1 MTRGPRYRA
10 LINRLLLLATLTL
23 ALAVAHGASAA
34 PAGQAAA
41 MVEEIQRQVAQ
52 VRGLDVRASTPVETL
67 PRAALVQRLSTA
79 INTNKAIREFLTS
92 QMLLEVLGAMQPGF
106 DLRELQLRLLAEQ
119 TVAVY
124 DYDARSIY
132 LVGEVFAGGALGADA
147 RLVVA
152 HELTHAL
159 QDQHFDLK
167 RMLPADPENS
177 DAATAARALV
187 EGDAMLTMRVWGRQ
201 FLRPDEKRD
210 LGDGAVANDAVLD
223 SAPSLVRGE
232 LLFPYDAGW
241 VFAQLLYQDGGFAA
255 IDRAFARPPRSTEQ
269 ILHPEKYA
277 AGERPVEV
285 EMPRLERG
293 LGGSWTT
300 LRTDV
305 FGELVLRLLL
315 EPDVGWP
322 MAEAAAAGWGGDAYS
337 ILEDA
342 VGRRVVA
349 IVTVWDTERDASEM
363 YNAFVQSIAARHRE
377 DQQRTIVLPS
387 VARWTVPEYQVQA
400 LKTDNVVRIVYA
412 PDAPT
417 LDLVES
423 QLGGSAIG
431 PAGPVAPPPATLPEL
446 SPVPTPSE
454 LPDDEGPSRPGSTLT
469 PRPTP
474 DQFSP
479 GSPPDQ
485 PGVPGQP
492 VPGVTPVPGDDPE
505 DEMPPFRPAPDIP
518 PDQPAPSLPP
528 AEPMMPPQG
537 GPAREEARP
546 DADVQSAPTPLTT
559 QPLPSGSPRPLPP
572 ESPADDEETPAQG

>member
-1 MTRGPRYRA
+1 MTRGPRCRA
-10 LINRLLLLATLTL
+10 LIKRILLLATLTL
-23 ALAVAHGASAA
+23 TLGVAHGASAA

-41 MVEEIQRQVAQ
+41 IVDDIQRQVAQ
-52 VRGLDVRASTPVETL
+52 IRGLDVRMNTPVETL
-67 PRAALVQRLSTA
+67 PRAALVQRLSSA

-92 QMLLEVLGAMQPGF
+92 QMLLEVLGAMQRGF

-132 LVGEVFAGGALGADA
+132 LVGEEFAGGDLDADT

-159 QDQHFDLK
+159 QDQHFDL
-167 RMLPADPENS
+167 RRVLPADPENS

-201 FLRPDEKRD
+201 FLRPDEKRE
-210 LGDGAVANDAVLD
+210 LGDSAVANDPVLD
-223 SAPSLVRGE
+223 SAPPLVRGE

-241 VFAQLLYQDGGFAA
+241 VFTQLLYQDGGFAA

-269 ILHPEKYA
+269 ILHPEKYV

-337 ILEDA
+337 ILED
-342 VGRRVVA
+342 VSGRRVVA

-363 YNAFVQSIAARHRE
+363 YNAFVLSIAAHHQE
-377 DQQRTIVLPS
+377 EQQRTIVLPS

-400 LKTDNVVRIVYA
+400 LKTDNVVRIIYA
-412 PDAPT
+412 PDAQT
-417 LDLVES
+417 LDLVET
-423 QLGGSAIG
+423 QLGGSAIA
-431 PAGPVAPPPATLPEL
+431 PAGPVAPPPSTLPEI
-446 SPVPTPSE
+446 SPIPTPAE
-454 LPDDEGPSRPGSTLT
+454 LPDDEGPSRPGSTVT

-474 DQFSP
+474 DRFTP
-479 GSPPDQ
+479 GSTPNQ
-485 PGVPGQP
+485 PGLPGQP
-492 VPGVTPVPGDDPE
+492 APGVTPVPSDEPD
-505 DEMPPFRPAPDIP
+505 DEMPPFRPPPNIP
-518 PDQPAPSLPP
+518 PAQPTPSLPP

-537 GPAREEARP
+537 GPAPEQTRP
-546 DADVQSAPTPLTT
+546 GADVQPTLTT
-559 QPLPSGSPRPLPP
+559 ADPAAPGRRAAPVASAEP
-572 ESPADDEETPAQG
+572 PADGEASLSQG